1 MRARFRAPGHTWRSG
16 ELTIEPIRARQR
28 HRSMRITL
36 TARNGKT
43 IAFEVQDKDIIRF
56 ANGIV
61 NQIDAFESPRHQD
74 PNHADTKESA

>member
-1 MRARFRAPGHTWRSG
+1 
-16 ELTIEPIRARQR
+16 
-28 HRSMRITL
+28 MRITL
-36 TARNGKT
+36 TARTGKT